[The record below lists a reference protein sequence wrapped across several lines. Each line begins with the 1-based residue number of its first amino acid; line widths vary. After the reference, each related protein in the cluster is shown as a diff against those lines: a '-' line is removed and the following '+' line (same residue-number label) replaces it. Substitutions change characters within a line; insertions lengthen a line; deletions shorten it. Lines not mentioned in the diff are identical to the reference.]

1 MWIYGFQKNIE
12 VIFTLNVHSM
22 VISQIDIAQGRR
34 KEWEYGE
41 MKNWSRR
48 EATTT
53 IFHTASHNKVDVCI
67 LYWAVCKHLCLRK
80 WRTN

>member
-1 MWIYGFQKNIE
+1 M
-12 VIFTLNVHSM
+12 LNVHSM

-67 LYWAVCKHLCLRK
+67 LY
-80 WRTN
+80 